1 MEGVRRSA
9 LVIAK
14 AFDNSLDVMSIMSS
28 ATLVEKL
35 QGNCPIETFVDGGE
49 GERLVHIQTFV
60 FK

>member
-14 AFDNSLDVMSIMSS
+14 AFDNSLDVMSS